1 MLEEEATR
9 MSSRVDSLAAT
20 QDNPGRQPD
29 TDLQDLKQQL
39 QYLRNELK
47 SQSQVKFIDY
57 QIHLDKCPAVH
68 LEILF
73 YHNWPWGYNFFFY
86 AQLNWAWNFNCS

>member
-47 SQSQVKFIDY
+47 SQSQVKLIYY
-57 QIHLDKCPAVH
+57 QIHLVKCPDVH
-68 LEILF
+68 LETIC
-73 YHNWPWGYNFFFY
+73 YNIPR
-86 AQLNWAWNFNCS
+86 LVLRL

>member
-73 YHNWPWGYNFFFY
+73 YHNWP
-86 AQLNWAWNFNCS
+86 

>member
-9 MSSRVDSLAAT
+9 MSSRVDSLAAA

-47 SQSQVKFIDY
+47 SQSQVKFIY
-57 QIHLDKCPAVH
+57 HQIHLDKCPAMH
-68 LEILF
+68 IEILF
-73 YHNWPWGYNFFFY
+73 LPGGYKTFSMPNSTDHEISI
-86 AQLNWAWNFNCS
+86 AHKR